1 MSDDRDER
9 APSIGDQLDCIRWDY
24 NPPPREKR
32 FFLSPMS
39 TFFGAF
45 AWEGAAQM
53 MPVPPSKTAPETPST
68 AARSSEPDRGGAE

>member
-1 MSDDRDER
+1 MTDDRDQPT
-9 APSIGDQLDCIRWDY
+9 PSIGDQLDCIRWDY
-24 NPPPREKR
+24 SPPVREKR

-53 MPVPPSKTAPETPST
+53 MPVPPPKTTTESPSIVARNSK
-68 AARSSEPDRGGAE
+68 PDRGGAE